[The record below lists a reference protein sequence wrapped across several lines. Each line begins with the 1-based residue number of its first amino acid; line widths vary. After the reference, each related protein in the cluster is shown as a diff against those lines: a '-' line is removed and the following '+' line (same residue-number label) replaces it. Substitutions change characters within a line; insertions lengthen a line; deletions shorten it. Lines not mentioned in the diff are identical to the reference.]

1 MDAGSVREGMKVR
14 DRHGERLGKIARR
27 LDGCFIIEKGF
38 LLPKE
43 IAVRADQIA
52 EVRDGVVWMRETGAA
67 LEAESYASPI
77 APPGAPEGST
87 G

>member
-1 MDAGSVREGMKVR
+1 MDPGYVREGMKVR
-14 DRHGERLGKIARR
+14 DRHGEKLGKIARR

-43 IAVRADQIA
+43 IAVREDQI
-52 EVRDGVVWMRETGAA
+52 EEIRDGVVWMRETGAA

-77 APPGAPEGST
+77 VSPDASEGT
-87 G
+87 R